1 MCTPVC
7 GSGDGAG
14 PVIGRLVVLKPE
26 LLLRCECRFMK
37 VQCCLSVK
45 VKLFFFLRGGYDG
58 NDHRAAVYTGK
69 QSFLFVFFFP
79 HRRKQDVK

>member
-37 VQCCLSVK
+37 VQCCLSLK
-45 VKLFFFLRGGYDG
+45 V
-58 NDHRAAVYTGK
+58 
-69 QSFLFVFFFP
+69 
-79 HRRKQDVK
+79 

>member
-14 PVIGRLVVLKPE
+14 PVIGRVVVLKPE

-37 VQCCLSVK
+37 VQCCVSVK
-45 VKLFFFLRGGYDG
+45 VKLFFSEGGGMMETTTEQQCTLG
-58 NDHRAAVYTGK
+58 NRVFSLF
-69 QSFLFVFFFP
+69 SFF
-79 HRRKQDVK
+79 HTEENRM

>member
-45 VKLFFFLRGGYDG
+45 VYDG
-58 NDHRAAVYTGK
+58 NDHRAAAAAVYTGK
-69 QSFLFVFFFP
+69 QSFLFVFL
-79 HRRKQDVK
+79 RLD